1 MALVLC
7 LASLTA
13 SAVPA
18 SNAMPFGLE
27 IGVATCDAART
38 KLGRV
43 DVLKI
48 DETDVLLTAANP
60 SSIYEGASK
69 AIVRCMAGTVVGVEI
84 QASKGGMGNAG
95 SRDAYANLN
104 RKYKL
109 VAGGAMPSLGNGYA
123 RFTAGNSVIEL
134 SSPHM
139 NFDFTLSY
147 YKKAFYDAILAN
159 KKEKEQKARES
170 KAAAL

>member
-1 MALVLC
+1 
-7 LASLTA
+7 
-13 SAVPA
+13 
-18 SNAMPFGLE
+18 
-27 IGVATCDAART
+27 
-38 KLGRV
+38 
-43 DVLKI
+43 
-48 DETDVLLTAANP
+48 
-60 SSIYEGASK
+60 
-69 AIVRCMAGTVVGVEI
+69 MAGTVVGVEI

-123 RFTAGNSVIEL
+123 RFAAANSVIEL

-139 NFDFTLSY
+139 SFDFTLSY